1 MVMTSAQRRRRL
13 IFWRGSFPVL
23 TAFTVLMLSLSL
35 ADRITQ

>member
-1 MVMTSAQRRRRL
+1 MTATQRRRRL

-23 TAFTVLMLSLSL
+23 AAFTILMVSLSL

>member
-1 MVMTSAQRRRRL
+1 MTTGQRRRRM

-23 TAFTVLMLSLSL
+23 AAFTFLMLAISL

>member
-1 MVMTSAQRRRRL
+1 MTAGQRRRRM

-23 TAFTVLMLSLSL
+23 AAFTLLMLAISL